1 MLILGSRLIGIPI
14 MSLQTGTKLA
24 VTKLPIID
32 PSNLRVV
39 AYEVDGTMLSEHP
52 SFIRIADVRELS
64 GVGMIIDSNDEFVGA
79 KDVISIQKLYELGFN
94 PIGMRV
100 IDELKHNLGKV
111 KDYSLETNSF
121 VIQQLNV
128 KPGIIKSLA
137 DTELLIHRSQIVEI
151 NNQSIIVKAT
161 VKKLAPIKNI
171 DKLTYLNPFRS
182 PNPQTNETHSFQS
195 SSTASA
201 RFISS

>member
-151 NNQSIIVKAT
+151 NNQSIIVRAT

-182 PNPQTNETHSFQS
+182 PNTQTNETHPF
-195 SSTASA
+195 
-201 RFISS
+201 